1 MYKPS
6 SHYREYHKVVP
17 VGQYCIGDGG
27 EKKTHKKAEH
37 IVETYSIFHC
47 LWPDVLVLIASGS
60 LSKSLM

>member
-1 MYKPS
+1 MYKHQVITGS
-6 SHYREYHKVVP
+6 TTKLFLWVSTALEMEETHK
-17 VGQYCIGDGG
+17 
-27 EKKTHKKAEH
+27 KKAEH